1 MSSDN
6 GAPILETRGLTRR
19 FGAFTAVNNVDFKLH
34 KGERRALIGPNGAG
48 KTTFINLLTGQLKPT
63 QGEISLAGERI
74 ERLAPERRVKRGLGR
89 TFQITSLCN
98 DMTVLEN
105 VALAVA
111 EREGVAG
118 RIFRVAAVERRALEE
133 AYGLLEQ
140 VGLAANALQLVR
152 ELPYGRQ
159 RLVEIALALALK
171 PTVLLLDEPA
181 AGIPSSESAIV
192 TDVVASLPRDIA
204 VLIIEHD
211 MALVFR
217 FATRITVLVEGALLV
232 DGTPAE
238 ISKNAKVKQLYLG
251 ERHHG

>member
-63 QGEISLAGERI
+63 QGEIALAGERI

-159 RLVEIALALALK
+159 RLVEIALALA
-171 PTVLLLDEPA
+171 
-181 AGIPSSESAIV
+181 
-192 TDVVASLPRDIA
+192 
-204 VLIIEHD
+204 
-211 MALVFR
+211 
-217 FATRITVLVEGALLV
+217 
-232 DGTPAE
+232 
-238 ISKNAKVKQLYLG
+238 Q
-251 ERHHG
+251 